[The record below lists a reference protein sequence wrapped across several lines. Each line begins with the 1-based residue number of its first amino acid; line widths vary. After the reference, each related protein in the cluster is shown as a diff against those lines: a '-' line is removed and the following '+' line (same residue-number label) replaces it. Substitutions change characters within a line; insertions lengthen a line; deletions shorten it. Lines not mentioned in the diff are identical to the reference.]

1 MTKLGGV
8 VWLLKKEQGRLTR
21 ELKAISSALSAFGA
35 TYTASKTGTRRI
47 SAAGR
52 ANIVAA
58 QKARWANAR
67 ANGSNT
73 KVVAMPKK
81 RRMSAAARK
90 KIAAAQRAR
99 WAKAKA
105 AGKTTLAG

>member
-1 MTKLGGV
+1 MMKLVGV
-8 VWLLKKEQGRLTR
+8 VRLLKTEQGRLTR

-35 TYTASKTGTRRI
+35 TYTGRNIGTRRM

-58 QKARWANAR
+58 QKARWAKAR
-67 ANGSNT
+67 SKSSKT
-73 KVVAMPKK
+73 IVAMPKK
-81 RRMSAAARK
+81 RMSVAARK

-99 WAKAKA
+99 WAKSKA
-105 AGKTTLAG
+105 AKG

>member
-1 MTKLGGV
+1 MTKLAGV

-35 TYTASKTGTRRI
+35 TYAGSNTGSRRI

-52 ANIVAA
+52 AKIVAA
-58 QKARWANAR
+58 QKARWAKAR

-99 WAKAKA
+99 WAKAKTA
-105 AGKTTLAG
+105 NG

>member
-1 MTKLGGV
+1 MTKLAGV
-8 VWLLKKEQGRLTR
+8 VRLLKTEHGRLTR

-35 TYTASKTGTRRI
+35 TYTGRNIGTRRM

-58 QKARWANAR
+58 QKARWAKAR
-67 ANGSNT
+67 SNGSKTN
-73 KVVAMPKK
+73 VVAMPTK
-81 RRMSAAARK
+81 RRMSVAARK
-90 KIAAAQRAR
+90 KIGAAQRAR

-105 AGKTTLAG
+105 AKKST

>member
-1 MTKLGGV
+1 MTKLAGV
-8 VWLLKKEQGRLTR
+8 VRLLKTEHGRLTR
-21 ELKAISSALSAFGA
+21 ELKAIGSALSAFGA
-35 TYTASKTGTRRI
+35 TYTGSNTGSRRI

-58 QKARWANAR
+58 QKARWAKAR
-67 ANGSNT
+67 SNGSKMN
-73 KVVAMPKK
+73 VVTMPKK
-81 RRMSAAARK
+81 RTMSVSARK

-105 AGKTTLAG
+105 ANR

>member
-1 MTKLGGV
+1 MPKLAGV
-8 VWLLKKEQGRLTR
+8 VRLLKKEQGRLTR
-21 ELKAISSALSAFGA
+21 ELKAITSALSAFGA
-35 TYTASKTGTRRI
+35 TYTGRNIGTRRM

-58 QKARWANAR
+58 QKARWVKVR

-81 RRMSAAARK
+81 RKMSAAARK

-99 WAKAKA
+99 WAKAKTA
-105 AGKTTLAG
+105 NG